1 VKKIDK
7 IIKRTWI
14 ISQQKL
20 HTRIKNDMLYSPIH
34 FIFTSSVLF
43 NSAQIDT
50 QLRNTA

>member
-34 FIFTSSVLF
+34 FYIYLVSSF
-43 NSAQIDT
+43 QFCSNWH
-50 QLRNTA
+50 TA